1 MEESI
6 SLLTLIK
13 KSFDLKE
20 VDIRTYSPLTLAYI
34 GDAVYDLIF
43 RTDVVLQGNTSANK
57 LHNKTVQYVKA
68 PAQARLI
75 ESIMEEL
82 SEEELAVYKRGRNA
96 KPYTMAKNATM
107 GEYKK
112 ATGLEALVGYL
123 YLTDQMDRVLQLI
136 QKGLHNAEDKEEHED
151 KQ

>member
-112 ATGLEALVGYL
+112 ATGLEALMGYL
-123 YLTDQMDRVLQLI
+123 YLTDQMERSLQLI
-136 QKGLHNAEDKEEHED
+136 QKGLHNAEDKEEHRDE
-151 KQ
+151 

>member
-82 SEEELAVYKRGRNA
+82 SEEEIAVYKRGRNA

-112 ATGLEALVGYL
+112 ATGLEALMGYL
-123 YLTDQMDRVLQLI
+123 YLTDQMDRALQLI
-136 QKGLHNAEDKEEHED
+136 QKGLHNAEDKEEHGD
-151 KQ
+151 K